1 MYRNAYNEKKFT
13 DKSTHLF
20 TGRNICMG
28 QHWDDAFHLTIF
40 GKMSQCWPVTVTVT
54 GQ

>member
-20 TGRNICMG
+20 TGRNIYMG
-28 QHWDDAFHLTIF
+28 QHWDE
-40 GKMSQCWPVTVTVT
+40 SQCWPVTVTVT